1 MLLEIINSQHNYLYN
16 RLDDDIA
23 DVKQSIQ
30 QEQSKLDY
38 LKYESD
44 ILTQDAQL
52 MKDQITELQ
61 ETNVEGA
68 LNLTKEARQRSQ
80 DAADKVFNIQARD
93 GDLKQSE
100 NKRVQTNNLMKNSG
114 MSYQQTQQVDQE
126 TLQDVTDKIRALE
139 REIPGLNQK
148 GK

>member
-1 MLLEIINSQHNYLYN
+1 MSSRFQTLRLYDWY

-148 GK
+148 GQ